1 MNGTGSRMKIAIV
14 GSGISGLS
22 AAWLLSKQH
31 DVTLYEKDDR
41 PGGHS
46 NTVSAGGTPV
56 DTGFIVY
63 NTASYP
69 NLCALFDHLKV
80 PTAATDMSFAASL
93 DQGRIEYGGSDLAS
107 LCAQK
112 RNLLRP
118 GFWAMI
124 RDILR
129 FYREA
134 PAVLQ
139 NADAG
144 AQSLGDYLAANRYSK
159 AFINDHLLPMGAA
172 IWSTP
177 VDMMLA
183 YPVAAFV
190 RFCDNHGLLQIKD
203 RPQWRTVV
211 GGSREYVIRMMASIG
226 NVVLDRAVAE
236 VGPATTGAGAFVQ
249 DRYGQRDEYDHVI
262 LACHADQA
270 LAMQSAPDAA
280 VARLLG
286 AFRYERNL
294 AILHNDPT
302 LMPKNSK
309 VWSSWNYLRQTIGVE
324 EKVCVSYWM
333 NRLQHIDENQPL
345 FVTLNPPVSPRDGSV
360 IRSFLYDHPVFD
372 NGAMAAQRMLW
383 NIQGTQNIWYC
394 GSYFGYGF
402 HEDGIQSGLAVAE
415 AVGGVR
421 RPWNVENES
430 GRIHVSPLL
439 KAPRKNS
446 EAA

>member
-1 MNGTGSRMKIAIV
+1 MTLEMQRKLKIAVV

-22 AAWLLSKQH
+22 AAWLLSKKH

-46 NTVSAGGTPV
+46 NTVDAGGTPV

-63 NTASYP
+63 NTRTYP
-69 NLCALFDHLKV
+69 NLCALFDYLGV
-80 PTAATDMSFAASL
+80 ETAPTDMSFGASL
-93 DQGRIEYGGSDLAS
+93 DHGRVEYGGSDLAS

-112 RNLLRP
+112 RNLVRP
-118 GFWAMI
+118 GFWQMV

-134 PAVLQ
+134 PAALSDPQ
-139 NADAG
+139 TAS
-144 AQSLGDYLAANRYSK
+144 QSLGDYLALNRYSR

-177 VDMMLA
+177 VDTMLS
-183 YPVAAFV
+183 YPLAAFV
-190 RFCDNHGLLQIKD
+190 RFCDNHGLLQLRD

-211 GGSREYVIRMMASIG
+211 NGSRQYVRKMTAEISG
-226 NVVLDRAVAE
+226 GVVLDRAVAK
-236 VGPATTGAGAFVQ
+236 VGRDERGTWVE
-249 DRYGQRDEYDHVI
+249 DRYAKREYFDHVV

-270 LAMQSAPDAA
+270 LALHQNPDPS
-280 VARLLG
+280 VSRLLG

-294 AILHNDPT
+294 AILHNDQS
-302 LMPKNSK
+302 LMPKIRK
-309 VWSSWNYLRQTIGVE
+309 VWSSWNYLAENIGDE
-324 EKVCVSYWM
+324 KKVCVTYWM
-333 NRLQHIDENQPL
+333 NRLQHINEDHPL
-345 FVTLNPPVSPRDGSV
+345 FVTLNPPRTPRAGSV
-360 IRSFLYDHPVFD
+360 MRSFLYDHPIFD
-372 NGAMAAQRMLW
+372 NGAMAAQRLLW
-383 NIQGTQNIWYC
+383 NIQGKQNIWYC

-415 AVGGVR
+415 ALGGVR
-421 RPWNVENES
+421 RPWQVENES
-430 GRIHVSPLL
+430 GRIHVTARPEMSPDT
-439 KAPRKNS
+439 N